1 MKLDNPVVVQWEYA
15 SEERLATRNATYR
28 RLTEG
33 VNAEELAFEAVAE
46 CRPTRLLEVGCGM
59 GELAERA
66 ARELGAGVI
75 AIDISPRMV
84 EIARERGV
92 DARVGDVQALPFA
105 DGEFDCVVANWVLY
119 HVPDLD
125 RGVAEIARVLASTGR
140 LVAATLGDGHMR
152 ELWESL
158 GGESTSGLSFQ
169 SSNGEAAL
177 RPHFASVE
185 RRDAFGA
192 IVFPDADAIRAFV
205 GAATTRAHLASA
217 VPELTEPFR
226 TSSVHAVFVAEKA
239 A

>member
-15 SEERLATRNATYR
+15 SEERLAMRNETYR

-46 CRPTRLLEVGCGM
+46 CRPQRLLDVGCGM

-66 ARELGAGVI
+66 AREVGADVI

-105 DGEFDCVVANWVLY
+105 AGEFDCVVANWVLY

-125 RGVAEIARVLASTGR
+125 RGVAEIARVLAPSGR

-158 GGESTSGLSFQ
+158 GVEPTAGLSFQ
-169 SSNGEAAL
+169 SGNGDAAL

-185 RRDAFGA
+185 RRDAFGS
-192 IVFPDADAIRAFV
+192 IVFPDADSIRTFV
-205 GAATTRAHLASA
+205 GAATARAHLAST
-217 VPELTEPFR
+217 VPEITEPFR
-226 TSSVHAVFVAEKA
+226 TSSAHAVFVAEKA